1 MACDFLLSGSLEVM
15 TVRWLLMNKD
25 TPVMSFISSTDEYGE
40 VVLSEEDWL
49 SDRKPL
55 GYISITSFVER
66 RKAPKHRK
74 HIEEL
79 LIRYGCDDLE
89 GFLNVAHALSLNDT
103 LWVWSRRSDGDD
115 TLLYNRGVNVRSFSL
130 PASYQG
136 PQDTLIFL
144 TVDTLQN
151 FDVDTVWIS
160 KEDIPHFE
168 SVDCAVRYFH
178 KLWYSWLYSH
188 HRQGQLQC
196 QQIFCRKFYHSSC
209 QQKWHKNRKR

>member
-1 MACDFLLSGSLEVM
+1 MRRLFLLLILS
-15 TVRWLLMNKD
+15 
-25 TPVMSFISSTDEYGE
+25 
-40 VVLSEEDWL
+40 VVLVACSSIECPIENTVAVNYAVMRYQNGEE
-49 SDRKPL
+49 
-55 GYISITSFVER
+55 
-66 RKAPKHRK
+66 
-74 HIEEL
+74 
-79 LIRYGCDDLE
+79 
-89 GFLNVAHALSLNDT
+89 VADTLNDT

-151 FDVDTVWIS
+151 YDVDTVWIS

-178 KLWYSWLYSH
+178 KITDVRSTHEAIDTIIINNSSVTYDSSVKHLYIH
-188 HRQGQLQC
+188 
-196 QQIFCRKFYHSSC
+196 FK
-209 QQKWHKNRKR
+209 K